1 MAIVFKAGVGYDPA
15 ENDRGLPRT
24 GRDPVSAAARSV
36 DGTAVSAVILA
47 VGIALAGWFMGHGF
61 VRGRTASRYVEV
73 KGLAEREVAA
83 DLALWPLRFV
93 TTGDDLAVAQA
104 EITRDTREVYAFL
117 AKHGIDTAAVQLL
130 ALEVSDA
137 NANRFQGERGG
148 TRFVIQQTVMVR
160 SDKPQVVLA
169 ASQRVSELVRAG
181 VILSSSGEYGIGG
194 PTFVFTK
201 LNQLKPAMVKEAT
214 ANARAAA
221 AQFAA
226 DSRTAL
232 GDIRYANQG
241 VFVILP
247 RDQAP
252 GVNEGG
258 QVQKIVRVVSTV
270 QYLLE

>member
-1 MAIVFKAGVGYDPA
+1 MTGSGPFDRTILSTMVLALGV
-15 ENDRGLPRT
+15 
-24 GRDPVSAAARSV
+24 
-36 DGTAVSAVILA
+36 
-47 VGIALAGWFMGHGF
+47 ALAGWFIGHGF
-61 VRGRTASRYVEV
+61 IRGRAPARFVEV
-73 KGLAEREVAA
+73 KGLAEQEVAA

-93 TTGDDLAVAQA
+93 TTGNDLSVAQA
-104 EITRDTREVYAFL
+104 EITRDTREVYGFL
-117 AKHGIDTAAVQLL
+117 ARHEIDTTAVQLL

-137 NANRFQGERGG
+137 NANRFQSERGG

-169 ASQRVSELVRAG
+169 ASQRVSDLVRAG

-194 PTFVFTK
+194 PTFVFTR
-201 LNQLKPAMVKEAT
+201 LNQLKPAMVAQAT

-221 AQFAA
+221 EQFAA
-226 DSRTAL
+226 DSRTPL

-258 QVQKIVRVVSTV
+258 QLQKIVRVVSTV

>member
-1 MAIVFKAGVGYDPA
+1 MSGIRPLDRTLLPA
-15 ENDRGLPRT
+15 VL
-24 GRDPVSAAARSV
+24 
-36 DGTAVSAVILA
+36 LA
-47 VGIALAGWFMGHGF
+47 VGLAVAGWFVGNGF
-61 VRGRTASRYVEV
+61 LRGRTTARYVEV

-93 TTGDDLAVAQA
+93 ATGNDLSIAQT
-104 EITRDTREVYAFL
+104 EITRDTREVYSFL
-117 AKHGIDTAAVQLL
+117 ARHGVDTAGVQLL

-137 NANRFQGERGG
+137 EANRFQGERGG

-160 SDKPQVVLA
+160 SNEPQVVLA
-169 ASQRVSELVRAG
+169 ASQRVSELVRSG

-194 PTFVFTK
+194 PTFVFTR
-201 LNQLKPAMVKEAT
+201 LNQLKPTMVKEAT

-221 AQFAA
+221 EQFAA

-252 GVNEGG
+252 GVSEGG
-258 QVQKIVRVVSTV
+258 QLQKIVRVVSTV

>member
-1 MAIVFKAGVGYDPA
+1 MSPA
-15 ENDRGLPRT
+15 L
-24 GRDPVSAAARSV
+24 RSGE
-36 DGTAVSAVILA
+36 GTAISALVLA
-47 VGIALAGWFMGHGF
+47 LGIALGGWFVGHGF
-61 VRGRTASRYVEV
+61 LRGRTASRYVEV
-73 KGLAEREVAA
+73 KGLAERQVAA

-93 TTGDDLAVAQA
+93 STGDDLGVAQT
-104 EITRDTREVYAFL
+104 EITKDTRSVYAFL
-117 AKHGIDTAAVQLL
+117 ARHGIDTAAVQLL

-137 NANRFQGERGG
+137 QANRFQGERGG

-160 SDKPQVVLA
+160 SDKPEVVLA
-169 ASQRVSELVRAG
+169 ASQRVSELVSAG
-181 VILSSSGEYGIGG
+181 VILSSSGEYGVGG

-201 LNQLKPAMVKEAT
+201 LNQLKPAMVAEAT

-221 AQFAA
+221 QQFAT
-226 DSRTAL
+226 DSRTSL

-241 VFVILP
+241 IFVILP

-258 QVQKIVRVVSTV
+258 QLQKIVRVVSTV

>member
-1 MAIVFKAGVGYDPA
+1 MNP
-15 ENDRGLPRT
+15 T
-24 GRDPVSAAARSV
+24 RSV
-36 DGTAVSAVILA
+36 DGTLLSALVLA
-47 VGIALAGWFMGHGF
+47 TGLALGGWFVGHGF
-61 VRGRTASRYVEV
+61 LRGRAASRYVEV

-93 TTGDDLAVAQA
+93 STGDDLSVAQA
-104 EITRDTREVYAFL
+104 EITRDTRSVYTFL
-117 AKHGIDTAAVQLL
+117 TQHGIDTAAVQLL

-137 NANRFQGERGG
+137 QANRFPSERGG

-160 SDKPQVVLA
+160 SDKPQVVLV
-169 ASQRVSELVRAG
+169 ASQRVSELVSAG
-181 VILSSSGEYGIGG
+181 VILSSSGEYGVGG

-201 LNQLKPAMVKEAT
+201 LNQLKPAMVADAT

-221 AQFAA
+221 QQFAA
-226 DSRTAL
+226 DSRTTL
-232 GDIRYANQG
+232 GEIRYANQG
-241 VFVILP
+241 IFVILP

-258 QVQKIVRVVSTV
+258 QLQKTVRVVSTV

>member
-1 MAIVFKAGVGYDPA
+1 MRALG
-15 ENDRGLPRT
+15 RT
-24 GRDPVSAAARSV
+24 GVAAV
-36 DGTAVSAVILA
+36 LLA
-47 VGIALAGWFMGHGF
+47 VGIAIAGWFVGHGF
-61 VRGRTASRYVEV
+61 VQGRTASRYVEV
-73 KGLAEREVAA
+73 KGLAEREVSA

-93 TTGDDLAVAQA
+93 STGDDLAVAQA
-104 EITRDTREVYAFL
+104 EITRDTREVYSFL
-117 AKHGIDTAAVQLL
+117 ARHGIDSSAVQLL

-137 NANRFQGERGG
+137 DANRFQSERGG

-160 SDKPQVVLA
+160 SDKPQVVRA

-201 LNQLKPAMVKEAT
+201 LNELKPAMVAQAT

-221 AQFAA
+221 EQFAT
-226 DSRTAL
+226 DSRTSL

-258 QVQKIVRVVSTV
+258 QLQKIVRVVSTV

>member
-1 MAIVFKAGVGYDPA
+1 M
-15 ENDRGLPRT
+15 T
-24 GRDPVSAAARSV
+24 AATRSV
-36 DGTAVSAVILA
+36 DGTALSAVVLA
-47 VGIALAGWFMGHGF
+47 VGVALGGWFVGHGF
-61 VRGRTASRYVEV
+61 LRGRTASRYVEV

-93 TTGDDLAVAQA
+93 STGDDLAVAQA
-104 EITRDTREVYAFL
+104 EITKDTRAVHTFL
-117 AKHGIDTAAVQLL
+117 ARHGIDTAAVQLL

-137 NANRFQGERGG
+137 QANRFQSERGG

-169 ASQRVSELVRAG
+169 ASQRVSELVTAG

-201 LNQLKPAMVKEAT
+201 LNQLKPAMVAEAT

-221 AQFAA
+221 QQFAA
-226 DSRTAL
+226 DSRTTL

-258 QVQKIVRVVSTV
+258 QLQKIVRVVSTV

>member
-1 MAIVFKAGVGYDPA
+1 MRALG
-15 ENDRGLPRT
+15 RT
-24 GRDPVSAAARSV
+24 GIAAV
-36 DGTAVSAVILA
+36 LLA
-47 VGIALAGWFMGHGF
+47 VGIAIAGWFVGHGF
-61 VRGRTASRYVEV
+61 VQGRTASRYVEV
-73 KGLAEREVAA
+73 KGLAEREVSA

-93 TTGDDLAVAQA
+93 STGDDLAVAQA
-104 EITRDTREVYAFL
+104 EITRDTREVYSFL
-117 AKHGIDTAAVQLL
+117 ARHGIDSSAVQLL
-130 ALEVSDA
+130 ALDVSDA
-137 NANRFQGERGG
+137 DANRFQSERGG

-160 SDKPQVVLA
+160 SDKPQVVRA

-201 LNQLKPAMVKEAT
+201 LNELKPAMVAQAT

-221 AQFAA
+221 EQFAT
-226 DSRTAL
+226 DSRTSL

-258 QVQKIVRVVSTV
+258 QLQKIVRVVSTV

>member
-1 MAIVFKAGVGYDPA
+1 M
-15 ENDRGLPRT
+15 T
-24 GRDPVSAAARSV
+24 AATRSV
-36 DGTAVSAVILA
+36 DGTVLSAVILA
-47 VGIALAGWFMGHGF
+47 GGLALGGWFVGHGF
-61 VRGRTASRYVEV
+61 ARGRTASRYVEV

-93 TTGDDLAVAQA
+93 STGDDLAVAQA
-104 EITRDTREVYAFL
+104 EITKDTRAVYSFL
-117 AKHGIDTAAVQLL
+117 ARHGIDTAAVQLL

-137 NANRFQGERGG
+137 EANRFQSERGG

-169 ASQRVSELVRAG
+169 ASQRVSELVTAG
-181 VILSSSGEYGIGG
+181 VILSSSGEYGVGG

-201 LNQLKPAMVKEAT
+201 LNQLKPAMVAEAT

-221 AQFAA
+221 QQFAA
-226 DSRTAL
+226 DSRTTL

-241 VFVILP
+241 IFVILP

-258 QVQKIVRVVSTV
+258 QLQKIVRVVSTV

>member
-1 MAIVFKAGVGYDPA
+1 MTAGRGSLDRLTLPAALVAVG
-15 ENDRGLPRT
+15 
-24 GRDPVSAAARSV
+24 
-36 DGTAVSAVILA
+36 LA
-47 VGIALAGWFMGHGF
+47 VGGWFVGHGF
-61 VRGRTASRYVEV
+61 LRGRTAARYVEV

-93 TTGDDLAVAQA
+93 TTGNDLAVAQA
-104 EITRDTREVYAFL
+104 EISRDTREVYAFL
-117 AKHGIDTAAVQLL
+117 ARHGVDTTGVQLL

-137 NANRFQGERGG
+137 EANRFQGDRGG

-169 ASQRVSELVRAG
+169 ASQRVSELVKGG

-201 LNQLKPAMVKEAT
+201 LNQLKPAMVAEAT
-214 ANARAAA
+214 ANAREAAQ
-221 AQFAA
+221 QFAA
-226 DSRTAL
+226 DSRTTL

-258 QVQKIVRVVSTV
+258 QLQKTVRVVSTV

>member
-1 MAIVFKAGVGYDPA
+1 MSGSLHAFGRPLLPAAVLALGV
-15 ENDRGLPRT
+15 
-24 GRDPVSAAARSV
+24 
-36 DGTAVSAVILA
+36 
-47 VGIALAGWFMGHGF
+47 ALAGWFVGHGF
-61 VRGRTASRYVEV
+61 LGARTAARYVEV
-73 KGLAEREVAA
+73 KGLAEQEVAA

-93 TTGDDLAVAQA
+93 ATGDDLAVTQT

-117 AKHGIDTAAVQLL
+117 NRHGIDTSGVQLL

-137 NANRFQGERGG
+137 EANRFQGERGG

-160 SDKPQVVLA
+160 SNKPDIVLT
-169 ASQRVSELVRAG
+169 ASQRVSELVRGG
-181 VILSSSGEYGIGG
+181 VVLSSSGEYGIGG
-194 PTFVFTK
+194 PTFVFTE
-201 LNQLKPAMVKEAT
+201 LNELKPAMVKQAT

-221 AQFAA
+221 EQFAA
-226 DSRTAL
+226 DSRTTL

-258 QVQKIVRVVSTV
+258 QLQKIVRVVSTV